1 MEGLDKAIA
10 QATKELF
17 EENPLPENEKDSL
30 EVNQSEPVDYYQQ
43 TRKKIDAEKEK
54 SYPRG
59 TSTLTKQIAEEAID
73 NLNKVY
79 RRAKAD
85 ADYLNKRKEQ
95 DRANIVKQQY
105 IEENFLPTVEMLV
118 ISATPDE
125 ILNSKEILKALDDL
139 SMEYGP
145 GYTASYI
152 RTAYGNQLGNA
163 SSSSDGYV
171 RSAVERLKFLADSDQ
186 IRAAYGVAKKL
197 KEQIDNGE
205 HLCSDEDYEIIT
217 RVASIM

>member
-1 MEGLDKAIA
+1 MESIDGMYLRPIDWYDNDIKKR
-10 QATKELF
+10 QDFL
-17 EENPLPENEKDSL
+17 
-30 EVNQSEPVDYYQQ
+30 SE
-43 TRKKIDAEKEK
+43 R
-54 SYPRG
+54 YPHG
-59 TSTLTKQIAEEAID
+59 ASTLTREIAEEA
-73 NLNKVY
+73 LTKL
-79 RRAKAD
+79 AKAFS
-85 ADYLNKRKEQ
+85 
-95 DRANIVKQQY
+95 RANHNYQYWKNRGDNDKADIVKKQY
-105 IEENFLPTVEMLV
+105 MDESFLPAVEMV
-118 ISATPDE
+118 IVSATPDE
-125 ILNSKEILKALDDL
+125 VLNANDILKAFDDKTF
-139 SMEYGP
+139 EYGP

-197 KEQIDNGE
+197 KEQIDNGK